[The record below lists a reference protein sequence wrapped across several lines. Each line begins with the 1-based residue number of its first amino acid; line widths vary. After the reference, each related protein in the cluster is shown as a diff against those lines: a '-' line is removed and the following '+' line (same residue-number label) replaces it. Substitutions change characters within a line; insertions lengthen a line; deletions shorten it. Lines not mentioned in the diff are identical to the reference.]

1 MTPPQAHR
9 LIRLCLALALAWAT
23 PVLSA
28 AELKLRILE
37 TTDVHMSLVDYD

>member
-1 MTPPQAHR
+1 MPR
-9 LIRLCLALALAWAT
+9 LRVALGLLLAAT
-23 PVLSA
+23 TAST